1 MASNYDT
8 TVVAGDTLRIVFG
21 ATDVNGN
28 TYNFTGCTLSMQVRK
43 GYYPG
48 YTYASYSLYVA
59 SSNTYSPPDGYT
71 GGISATGTGGLVA
84 LAVGSSKTINFPPNN
99 NVFYDLQ
106 MSTPTFDVETL
117 LRGRIEVL
125 PEVTRG

>member
-1 MASNYDT
+1 MY
-8 TVVAGDTLRIVFG
+8 VI
-21 ATDVNGN
+21 
-28 TYNFTGCTLSMQVRK
+28 
-43 GYYPG
+43 
-48 YTYASYSLYVA
+48 YASKERVLSRVYLCQLLLVCSQQQYIF
-59 SSNTYSPPDGYT
+59 SPEGYT

-84 LAVGSSKTINFPPNN
+84 LAVGSSKTINFPPNS

-106 MSTPTFDVETL
+106 MSTPGLDVETL

>member
-1 MASNYDT
+1 MASNYNT
-8 TVVAGDTLRIVFG
+8 TVVVGDTLRIVLG

-48 YTYASYSLYVA
+48 YTYASYSLYVTG
-59 SSNTYSPPDGYT
+59 SSTYSPPEGYT

-84 LAVGSSKTINFPPNN
+84 LAVGSSKTINFPPNS

-106 MSTPTFDVETL
+106 MSTPGLDVETL

-125 PEVTRG
+125 PDVTRG